1 MAERKWYENP
11 DAFKEKESSISPR
24 SEGPRDYVL
33 STLSKL
39 LGDDNK
45 AMRLAIKLE
54 PVLNSPQFLYDLGK
68 GSALAVSHAFNGQ
81 YEAAKDSG
89 AKAGLGAL
97 GVAAP
102 AGMGM
107 ATRRALGG
115 IKLPERS
122 PDYSSVLAAHA
133 DEPLQ
138 LFSTARGSTY
148 AQYPDAST
156 IRNRASGVSSPG
168 SGSEGGLQPKSRR
181 TVFMN
186 DKDVTDIGG
195 LHQNREFPG
204 LLEPVPDK
212 PGYMGIRMQEDYG
225 PRKAREFVPG
235 TIRPYSTKP
244 EVGAIPVE
252 YFSSTPKGIHFGNKI
267 THVQKHTPKKAAGGA
282 ITIKKAP
289 ELTKMSDM
297 RHIARAMSQYGRRG
311 DDRLVHMSGREVAA
325 LNRLA
330 PQGLT
335 RNPQTGLPEA
345 FNLKDLIGPVLT
357 AGATAAGYGEYVP
370 HISAAV
376 GLGTYA
382 ATGNLS
388 KGISAGLLSYGAGE
402 LTKEFGGEGAL
413 TDLFRKGA
421 DRVTTSG
428 PGGSL
433 TSASMAS
440 LPSPVTA
447 TAANFMNTGMEGPN
461 TFLGDIPSAST
472 IASAGSNNS
481 YYDPIMGT
489 FAPNPGGIAP
499 VTSARTSG
507 GLGSLSGSGSGGGI
521 WDWVKK
527 NPQLAMTAVAA
538 LGTLGPQGSGNVP
551 KSATSAPTDLP
562 PMVIGPVPRLA
573 TLPRGYFPGY
583 GPEQSLFQ
591 KAPSPEQKAALQEA
605 SATTAIDHMQAQLAN
620 QPGGS
625 GSPQQQAALALQQ
638 QAALTMMPPGYAEG
652 GRMSAEERRERAL
665 DSLRHDSGKGYNDI
679 DQSVLDHIF
688 LGDLTKQGRERPV
701 RQRGANSRGD
711 ALRLKKV
718 LSGHSR
724 VPTYKDDGNYVEA
737 PLMSVDQWNK
747 AVESEALDLDEV
759 PYKIGKDNWSKEEL
773 RDMLHNPNTWWHE
786 ERHVDFPRDGQY
798 AEGGPVGLIAPGA
811 GGMSTAVMD
820 EWVNYKTGE
829 KFTANNGGYSA
840 TPDSGWFRAAV
851 GPPPPPPP
859 PTGGAVGQTFRPS
872 VYGRQMPLPTLNTS
886 LGSPATMV
894 AGGGFIDPTSP
905 YYGYSMGQPGTT
917 DYDRTLLPENFG
929 KVPKVPGPTAPTGG
943 GGLGTGGTDDIIP
956 GSGAGGLVD
965 IFPRRRNPVGR
976 PPRPTTTLPVTYPM
990 DPGEGEDYGTYPPV
1004 TTTVPPV
1011 NPPVSPVTPTVSFT
1025 EDPTVYQPDPTVYQP
1040 VPPAPKPRKV
1050 DPAVSFTEDPTVYTQ
1065 DPPPYGYGD
1074 PPPVNQPVPPPPQ
1087 PQTVNPAVSFTEDP
1101 TVYTQDPIY
1110 DGTFGYGDPP
1120 PFGYGN
1126 PPPSDVN
1133 YTSSTVNP
1141 TVSFTEGDTLNNPP
1155 GPDNGQP
1162 GPDYGSYYTGPGQDE
1177 YNSYGLPELTSLS
1190 GQYYNPYSQP
1200 AGNYNPNSGPGIA
1213 ANAAMNAGG
1222 MFVGPAVPFGGGL
1235 LTGLSGNRLT
1245 SYDTGSGV
1253 AGYGE
1258 DYALNPGLLARGGN
1272 AIGRGLYDFGADIFG
1287 YDPVAPLEPGQPNF
1301 PADSRIYTDPGATS
1315 WAGNMSDDAYAQ
1327 NSADQAYGR
1336 PSKYDPT
1343 TGRWV
1348 EVAPTPSAPQPD
1360 LGGTFGNGPAPDYG
1374 WSDTSNDFMQGA
1386 TFGGGR
1392 YDAGG
1397 SGFSPSEW
1405 QMNQGII
1412 DNWQPTNYQL
1422 GFTDMADSNSFYGG
1436 DLDYL
1441 KMNAMYG
1448 NDGVDRGN
1456 KPGSAAGG
1464 PVRRRYAEGGPIEE
1478 APREVQQAVIDGAKE
1493 AILGQSEQP
1502 DVAIQQFIQLF
1513 GEEALQQLV
1522 AAVQGHS
1529 GPVSGSGDGVSDNV
1543 PAIVDGQEPVRLAND
1558 EHVLSADVVSAL
1570 GNGSSDAGHKA
1581 LLDMTSRVRGAR
1593 VNGKAMPNSIEANKY
1608 LPA

>member
-1 MAERKWYENP
+1 
-11 DAFKEKESSISPR
+11 
-24 SEGPRDYVL
+24 
-33 STLSKL
+33 
-39 LGDDNK
+39 
-45 AMRLAIKLE
+45 
-54 PVLNSPQFLYDLGK
+54 
-68 GSALAVSHAFNGQ
+68 
-81 YEAAKDSG
+81 
-89 AKAGLGAL
+89 
-97 GVAAP
+97 
-102 AGMGM
+102 
-107 ATRRALGG
+107 
-115 IKLPERS
+115 
-122 PDYSSVLAAHA
+122 
-133 DEPLQ
+133 
-138 LFSTARGSTY
+138 
-148 AQYPDAST
+148 
-156 IRNRASGVSSPG
+156 
-168 SGSEGGLQPKSRR
+168 
-181 TVFMN
+181 
-186 DKDVTDIGG
+186 
-195 LHQNREFPG
+195 
-204 LLEPVPDK
+204 
-212 PGYMGIRMQEDYG
+212 
-225 PRKAREFVPG
+225 
-235 TIRPYSTKP
+235 
-244 EVGAIPVE
+244 
-252 YFSSTPKGIHFGNKI
+252 
-267 THVQKHTPKKAAGGA
+267 
-282 ITIKKAP
+282 
-289 ELTKMSDM
+289 MSDM

-345 FNLKDLIGPVLT
+345 FNLKDLIGPALT

-413 TDLFRKGA
+413 SDIFRRGA

-489 FAPNPGGIAP
+489 FATNPGGIAP
-499 VTSARTSG
+499 ATSARTSG
-507 GLGSLSGSGSGGGI
+507 GLGSLSGSGSGI
-521 WDWVKK
+521 WEWVKK

-625 GSPQQQAALALQQ
+625 GSPQQQAALALQR

-665 DSLRHDSGKGYNDI
+665 DSLRHDSGKNYYDM
-679 DQSVLDHIF
+679 DQSVLDHLVAPF
-688 LGDLTKQGRERPV
+688 GGLSKQLRDRPV
-701 RQRGANSRGD
+701 RQRNANSRGD
-711 ALRLKKV
+711 AQRLEKV

-724 VPTYKDDGNYVEA
+724 VPTFKDDGNYVEA
-737 PLMSVDQWNK
+737 PLLSVDQWNK
-747 AVESEALDLDEV
+747 AVEGNALDLDEV
-759 PYKIGKDNWSKEEL
+759 PYKIGKGNWSKEEL
-773 RDMLHNPNTWWHE
+773 RDMVHNPNRWWHQ
-786 ERHVDFPRDGQY
+786 ERHSDVDFPRDGQY
-798 AEGGPVGLIAPGA
+798 AEGGPVGLIAPLLGSQPPA
-811 GGMSTAVMD
+811 RAYEYGSSIVDDTGM
-820 EWVNYKTGE
+820 YKNRPPLPADGMM
-829 KFTANNGGYSA
+829 S
-840 TPDSGWFRAAV
+840 
-851 GPPPPPPP
+851 PPPPPPP
-859 PTGGAVGQTFRPS
+859 PPPPKGAPVGQTFRQS

-886 LGSPATMV
+886 LGSPDTIV

-917 DYDRTLLPENFG
+917 DYDRTLLPVNFG
-929 KVPKVPGPTAPTGG
+929 KVPTVPKVPGPTAPTGG

-965 IFPRRRNPVGR
+965 IFRRKPNA
-976 PPRPTTTLPVTYPM
+976 PTKTLPVPYPM

-1004 TTTVPPV
+1004 TTTVPPAPQ
-1011 NPPVSPVTPTVSFT
+1011 PPNVTPAVSFT
-1025 EDPTVYQPDPTVYQP
+1025 EDPTVYQLDPTVYQP
-1040 VPPAPKPRKV
+1040 VPPAPQPRKV
-1050 DPAVSFTEDPTVYTQ
+1050 DPDVSFTEDPTVYTQ
-1065 DPPPYGYGD
+1065 DPPPYGYGN
-1074 PPPVNQPVPPPPQ
+1074 PQPVYQPVPEAPQ
-1087 PQTVNPAVSFTEDP
+1087 PQTVNPAVSSTEDP
-1101 TVYTQDPIY
+1101 TVYTTDPIY
-1110 DGTFGYGDPP
+1110 DDTFGYGNPP

-1126 PPPSDVN
+1126 PPPSYVN

-1155 GPDNGQP
+1155 VPDNGQP
-1162 GPDYGSYYTGPGQDE
+1162 GPDYGSYYTGPGQDVF
-1177 YNSYGLPELTSLS
+1177 NGYGLPSPEQYADSMGVINTYPSWQVNPSTGIGGWFSTQYDRLTAPVDQF
-1190 GQYYNPYSQP
+1190 GY
-1200 AGNYNPNSGPGIA
+1200 GNATQVFLNAAVPGIGGKLVGAA
-1213 ANAAMNAGG
+1213 ANEL
-1222 MFVGPAVPFGGGL
+1222 VPAPSTGNML
-1235 LTGLSGNRLT
+1235 LNQIATPINQSNV
-1245 SYDTGSGV
+1245 YAPKGSG
-1253 AGYGE
+1253 
-1258 DYALNPGLLARGGN
+1258 
-1272 AIGRGLYDFGADIFG
+1272 
-1287 YDPVAPLEPGQPNF
+1287 
-1301 PADSRIYTDPGATS
+1301 IYTDPGATS

-1386 TFGGGR
+1386 TFGAGR

-1478 APREVQQAVIDGAKE
+1478 APREVQQAVIQGAKE

-1543 PAIVDGQEPVRLAND
+1543 PAMVDGQEPVRLAND

>member
-1 MAERKWYENP
+1 
-11 DAFKEKESSISPR
+11 
-24 SEGPRDYVL
+24 
-33 STLSKL
+33 
-39 LGDDNK
+39 
-45 AMRLAIKLE
+45 
-54 PVLNSPQFLYDLGK
+54 
-68 GSALAVSHAFNGQ
+68 
-81 YEAAKDSG
+81 
-89 AKAGLGAL
+89 
-97 GVAAP
+97 
-102 AGMGM
+102 
-107 ATRRALGG
+107 
-115 IKLPERS
+115 
-122 PDYSSVLAAHA
+122 
-133 DEPLQ
+133 
-138 LFSTARGSTY
+138 
-148 AQYPDAST
+148 
-156 IRNRASGVSSPG
+156 
-168 SGSEGGLQPKSRR
+168 
-181 TVFMN
+181 
-186 DKDVTDIGG
+186 
-195 LHQNREFPG
+195 
-204 LLEPVPDK
+204 
-212 PGYMGIRMQEDYG
+212 
-225 PRKAREFVPG
+225 
-235 TIRPYSTKP
+235 
-244 EVGAIPVE
+244 
-252 YFSSTPKGIHFGNKI
+252 
-267 THVQKHTPKKAAGGA
+267 
-282 ITIKKAP
+282 
-289 ELTKMSDM
+289 MSDM

-345 FNLKDLIGPVLT
+345 FNLKDLIGPALT

-413 TDLFRKGA
+413 SDIFRRGA

-433 TSASMAS
+433 TTASMAS

-447 TAANFMNTGMEGPN
+447 TAANFMNTGMGGPN

-489 FAPNPGGIAP
+489 FATNPGGIAP
-499 VTSARTSG
+499 ATSARTSG

-665 DSLRHDSGKGYNDI
+665 DSLRHDSGKNYNDI
-679 DQSVLDHIF
+679 DQSVLDHLVAPF
-688 LGDLTKQGRERPV
+688 GGLSKQLRDRPV
-701 RQRGANSRGD
+701 RQRNANSRGD
-711 ALRLKKV
+711 AQRLKKV

-724 VPTYKDDGNYVEA
+724 VPTFKDDGNYVEA
-737 PLMSVDQWNK
+737 PLLSVDQWNK
-747 AVESEALDLDEV
+747 AVEGNALDLDEV
-759 PYKIGKDNWSKEEL
+759 PYKIGNGNWSKEEL
-773 RDMLHNPNTWWHE
+773 RDMVHNPNTWWHQ
-786 ERHVDFPRDGQY
+786 ERHSDVDFPRDGQY
-798 AEGGPVGLIAPGA
+798 AEGGPVGQI
-811 GGMSTAVMD
+811 
-820 EWVNYKTGE
+820 
-829 KFTANNGGYSA
+829 
-840 TPDSGWFRAAV
+840 
-851 GPPPPPPP
+851 
-859 PTGGAVGQTFRPS
+859 FRPS

-886 LGSPATMV
+886 LGSPDTIV

-929 KVPKVPGPTAPTGG
+929 KVPTVPKVPGPAAPTGG
-943 GGLGTGGTDDIIP
+943 GDLGSGGISGSTPNDTSFGGSGIAGGIGDNAGGVDSGYGFTYPGGGSMDGKTYAFLNDYLGRYGYNMQPTTPVPARSPAPAAPAQTVEPNFSGPTQGSESWQQYSPTGG
-956 GSGAGGLVD
+956 
-965 IFPRRRNPVGR
+965 
-976 PPRPTTTLPVTYPM
+976 
-990 DPGEGEDYGTYPPV
+990 
-1004 TTTVPPV
+1004 
-1011 NPPVSPVTPTVSFT
+1011 
-1025 EDPTVYQPDPTVYQP
+1025 
-1040 VPPAPKPRKV
+1040 
-1050 DPAVSFTEDPTVYTQ
+1050 
-1065 DPPPYGYGD
+1065 PYMYNAD
-1074 PPPVNQPVPPPPQ
+1074 MQQ
-1087 PQTVNPAVSFTEDP
+1087 Q
-1101 TVYTQDPIY
+1101 QQR
-1110 DGTFGYGDPP
+1110 
-1120 PFGYGN
+1120 
-1126 PPPSDVN
+1126 
-1133 YTSSTVNP
+1133 VNP
-1141 TVSFTEGDTLNNPP
+1141 TVSFTEGDTLNN
-1155 GPDNGQP
+1155 QP
-1162 GPDYGSYYTGPGQDE
+1162 VPDYGSYYTGPGQAE
-1177 YNSYGLPELTSLS
+1177 YNSYGLPQLSSLS

-1200 AGNYNPNSGPGIA
+1200 SANYNPNSGPGIA

-1235 LTGLSGNRLT
+1235 LTGLSGTRLT
-1245 SYDTGSGV
+1245 SNDTGPGV
-1253 AGYGE
+1253 AGYAE

-1272 AIGRGLYDFGADIFG
+1272 AIGRGLYDLGANIFG
-1287 YDPVAPLEPGQPNF
+1287 YDPVAPLEPGQPEF
-1301 PADSRIYTDPGATS
+1301 PADSGVMTAPGANAFPLDRYKT
-1315 WAGNMSDDAYAQ
+1315 WEQLTPEERALNGGNKSVYDAYTH
-1327 NSADQAYGR
+1327 NFV
-1336 PSKYDPT
+1336 YDPN
-1343 TGRWV
+1343 GSGWH
-1348 EVAPTPSAPQPD
+1348 EAPLTPSTPPPD

-1386 TFGGGR
+1386 TFGSGR

-1397 SGFSPSEW
+1397 SGFSPSQW
-1405 QMNQGII
+1405 QINQGIT
-1412 DNWQPTNYQL
+1412 DNWQPNNYQL
-1422 GFTDMADSNSFYGG
+1422 GFTDMADNNSFYQG

-1448 NDGVDRGN
+1448 DDGSDHGN

-1478 APREVQQAVIDGAKE
+1478 APPEVQQAVIQGAKE

-1543 PAIVDGQEPVRLAND
+1543 PAMVDGQEPVRLAND

-1581 LLDMTSRVRGAR
+1581 LSEMTSRVRGAR